1 MGSSSSPFWQ
11 TTNRCNQSWFL
22 FWWFTCCSALL
33 MILFAHNQPVYSC
46 LDFLNCLKIDFESSL
61 KFRTRFHRLCPR
73 RGAGGDVAVALIIY
87 EPCSSHNHGTSLK
100 LIIQININKNINIH
114 NYGANLILII
124 NINKTSMYTCSSHNH
139 GTSLNL
145 IINININFNININ
158 INKTSISI
166 SLYA

>member
-1 MGSSSSPFWQ
+1 MNYLLFCTCYLS
-11 TTNRCNQSWFL
+11 NQCHLILSQSTSLELSGFSKL
-22 FWWFTCCSALL
+22 FE
-33 MILFAHNQPVYSC
+33 
-46 LDFLNCLKIDFESSL
+46 IDFESSL

-73 RGAGGDVAVALIIY
+73 PGAGGDVAVALIIY

-145 IINININFNININ
+145 IINIDIKNTIGDGGS
-158 INKTSISI
+158 TA
-166 SLYA
+166 L